1 MLTVGSG
8 SRLTDTRN
16 GCQPFVPHSLN
27 ASSPSV
33 VLLALN
39 GSVSMADGD
48 ETLESWLNKATNPS
62 NRQEDWEYITGFC
75 DQTNKELEG
84 PQIAARLLVRKI
96 HSPQEWEAH
105 QALMVLEACM
115 KNCGQRF
122 QNQVGKFRFLNEL
135 VKVISPKYLGDKV
148 SDKLKSKVIEMI
160 YSWTIYLPE
169 ETKICEAYRM
179 LKTQGIVLADPEI
192 CLDATF
198 VPTGSSQRPK
208 NLVFDDE
215 RKSRKLAELLKS
227 KRPADLQAANLLIK
241 NMVKEDDVR
250 TQKISKRRST
260 LDAVDSS
267 VKLLNEMLAYFSPE
281 DSTDGDKELIRELYG
296 DCDKLRQT
304 VCQLAT
310 ETDDNDANLGGILQ
324 ANDDLSTVINSCK
337 NIEDSQSIIEVTKT
351 PFAVKP
357 DGILTTQSES
367 LIDLTSAAVPGCSR
381 LEEKDSAPD
390 SVSYVDLLCGT
401 AVAVPS
407 PARTAKTLFSLLDE
421 ELLPFGSPGPVAIG
435 SVLPPRKSNS
445 LPPSQDM
452 DAISAACMFANSLSA
467 FTVQQTPIAGP
478 VLTALSTTTLSSS
491 QADALHSPLAPFS
504 PDHGRQDLALFDL
517 GSTKSVPG
525 VQMDNTQAKRG
536 ALCSPANLQHLDGA
550 PIVPTRNPANSV
562 PLDSAS
568 LILTRSQNSFGAVDE
583 TSLADVFVP
592 LDAVKP
598 SQMCPITAYD
608 RDGVRLLLHFAS
620 NCPPGRPDV
629 LVIVASVLN
638 TSPLPVKAIVLQVAV
653 PKTMKVKLQPPSG
666 TQLAPFNP
674 ILPPAGIT
682 EVVLLANPHKEK
694 IRMRYKLTF
703 MLEGANSWPGEL
715 CHGEEEEEF

>member
-1 MLTVGSG
+1 
-8 SRLTDTRN
+8 
-16 GCQPFVPHSLN
+16 
-27 ASSPSV
+27 
-33 VLLALN
+33 
-39 GSVSMADGD
+39 MAAGG

-62 NRQEDWEYITGFC
+62 NRQEAWEYITGFC

-105 QALMVLEACM
+105 QALMVLEGCM

-135 VKVISPKYLGDKV
+135 IKVISPKYLGDKV

-179 LKTQGIVLADPEI
+179 LKSQGIVLADPEI

-208 NLVFDDE
+208 NLMFDDE

-227 KRPADLQAANLLIK
+227 KKPADLQAANLLIK
-241 NMVKEDDVR
+241 NMVKEDDAR
-250 TQKISKRRST
+250 TQKILKQRST
-260 LDAVDSS
+260 LDTVDSS
-267 VKLLNEMLAYFSPE
+267 VKLLHEMLACFSPE
-281 DSTDGDKELIRELYG
+281 DSTDGDKDLIRELYA

-310 ETDDNDANLGGILQ
+310 ETDDNDANLGDILQ

-337 NIEDSQSIIEVTKT
+337 NIEDSQSIIGVTKT
-351 PFAVKP
+351 PFAVKQ
-357 DGILTTQSES
+357 DSILTTQSES
-367 LIDLTSAAVPGCSR
+367 LIDLTSAAVPGFSR

-407 PARTAKTLFSLLDE
+407 PARTAKTSASFSLLDE

-435 SVLPPRKSNS
+435 SVLPPMKSNS

-452 DAISAACMFANSLSA
+452 ERPDATFAASMFANSLSA
-467 FTVQQTPIAGP
+467 YTVQQTPIAGP
-478 VLTALSTTTLSSS
+478 VLTPLSTTTLSSS
-491 QADALHSPLAPFS
+491 QASANALHSPLAPFS
-504 PDHGRQDLALFDL
+504 PDHGLQDLALLDF

-550 PIVPTRNPANSV
+550 PVEPTRSPANSV

-568 LILTRSQNSFGAVDE
+568 LILTRSQTSFGAVDE

-598 SQMCPITAYD
+598 TYD

-620 NCPPGRPDV
+620 DCPPGRPDV

-703 MLEGANSWPGEL
+703 MLGEQPYTDV
-715 CHGEEEEEF
+715 GEVNEFPPADRWL